1 MKHKFNKKHGGFNK
15 GFKKDFTK
23 KFSDFDKKREFSPAL
38 EITIEEINKDVLGK
52 RFSLHGQIEKITQTG
67 GPTLFSISDG
77 TGILALKGFVAPGK
91 RAFPELNEGDFV
103 SATVQINEYNEEFEG
118 EIFAIKKLSVQET
131 ENLKKKI
138 QEIQKKGAMP
148 LTPEFLVK
156 SEILDKLRDRFIEAA
171 TQIRLAVMQNRPII
185 VRHHNDVDGYSAGF
199 ALERAILPLVE
210 KHHGGGKSAWE
221 FFARAPCQ
229 APFYDIEDSI
239 RDTSTS
245 LRNEAKFSNKMPLV
259 IITDNGSTEQDL
271 IGIQQG
277 KVHGIDFIVIDHH
290 PYEKDV
296 ISNEVLVHINPF
308 LVGEEG
314 SAFSA
319 GMLCSEIA
327 RFISEVKNIDQIP
340 AMAGL
345 ADRIDLAN
353 PEAIAEYIK
362 IAESKGYTKKL
373 LQDIATLI
381 DFVSAKLRFME
392 AREFIEVVFGEPRE
406 RQKKLV
412 DVMAPY
418 IRELERTGLEIAKS
432 SSKIEKIS
440 DVTLQIIEIQSAF
453 PGFGFYPKPG
463 KCVSMLHDNL
473 QANSKNKK
481 IISLGI
487 MDSAITFRATDEAN
501 FSVGDFIANLKE
513 KLPESFVGGGGHKN
527 AGSINFVPGTKEKV
541 LKHLNQFIKSRN

>member
-1 MKHKFNKKHGGFNK
+1 MKHKKFQKNFQKTEFKKFEK
-15 GFKKDFTK
+15 KKDF
-23 KFSDFDKKREFSPAL
+23 PPPI
-38 EITIEEINKDVLGK
+38 EITIEGISKDFLGK
-52 RFSLHGQIEKITQTG
+52 RFILQGQIEKITQTG
-67 GPTLFSISDG
+67 GPTLFSVSDG

-91 RAFPELNEGDFV
+91 RAHPELNEGDFV

-118 EIFAIKKLSVQET
+118 EIFSIKRLSSHET
-131 ENLKKKI
+131 ENLKRKI
-138 QEIQKKGAMP
+138 QEIQKAGAKP
-148 LTPEFLVK
+148 LTPDFLVE
-156 SEILDKLRDRFIEAA
+156 SPILNKLRDRFIEAA

-199 ALERAILPLVE
+199 VLERAILPLVE
-210 KHHGGGKSAWE
+210 KQHGGGKSAWE
-221 FFARAPCQ
+221 FFSRAPCQ
-229 APFYDIEDSI
+229 APYYDIEDSI

-296 ISNEVLVHINPF
+296 ISSEVLVHINPF

-345 ADRIDLAN
+345 ADRIDLVN
-353 PEAIAEYIK
+353 PKAIKEYIK
-362 IAESKGYTKKL
+362 IAEAKGYTKQL
-373 LQDIATLI
+373 LENIATVI
-381 DFVSAKLRFME
+381 DFVSAKIRFME

-406 RQKKLV
+406 RQRSLV
-412 DVMAPY
+412 ELMAPY
-418 IRELERTGLEIAKS
+418 IHQLEKNGLEIAKS
-432 SSKIEKIS
+432 SSKTEKIS
-440 DVTLQIIEIQSAF
+440 DVTLQLIEIQSAF

-463 KCVSMLHDNL
+463 KCVSMLHDSL
-473 QANSKNKK
+473 QSNAKNKK
-481 IISLGI
+481 IISLGVL
-487 MDSAITFRATDEAN
+487 DSAITFRATDESN
-501 FSVGDFIANLKE
+501 FSVKDFIIHLKDV
-513 KLPESFVGGGGHKN
+513 LPDSFVGGGGHKN
-527 AGSINFVPGTKEKV
+527 AGSINFVPGKKQDV
-541 LKHLNQFIKSRN
+541 LKQLREFVKSRN